1 MDEEKII
8 EKLMDKAKVS
18 YEDGRKA
25 LREADWNIL
34 DAMLILE
41 DEGKVKKPEISIFF
55 TNKKYEK
62 EDKDEVIKIEYRQEE
77 RRSFLQRVIENFCMI
92 IDRCNNIFFRIMRN
106 KKVLIKF
113 PLTVIL
119 ILLFFAFW
127 VVVPLFI
134 IGFFFDIQY
143 SFTERG
149 IENKNI
155 NAFLERISR
164 EVQYRKKNRKGKR
177 YE

>member
-1 MDEEKII
+1 M
-8 EKLMDKAKVS
+8 
-18 YEDGRKA
+18 
-25 LREADWNIL
+25 
-34 DAMLILE
+34 
-41 DEGKVKKPEISIFF
+41 
-55 TNKKYEK
+55 
-62 EDKDEVIKIEYRQEE
+62 
-77 RRSFLQRVIENFCMI
+77 
-92 IDRCNNIFFRIMRN
+92 
-106 KKVLIKF
+106 
-113 PLTVIL
+113 
-119 ILLFFAFW
+119 
-127 VVVPLFI
+127 VVPLFI